1 MLIRLQKFLADS
13 GIASRRKAE
22 VFIEEG
28 KIKVNGAVVT
38 ELGLKID
45 ENKDVVL
52 FNNKEVKKAEKLE
65 YLMLHKPKGYIT
77 TVKDQF
83 GRKSIME
90 LIDTDNRLFPV
101 GRLDYDT
108 SGLLII
114 TNDGDLTYKLTHP
127 KHNVEKT
134 YVALVKG
141 IPSKDKLDL
150 LRKGIKLE
158 EFTTAPAKVKII
170 ETIGPNALLEIKI
183 REGKNRQ
190 VRRMCEAVGH
200 FVIEL
205 KRTAMGEIVLSDIKE
220 GAYRPLSKEEVAYLK
235 SI

>member
-13 GIASRRKAE
+13 GIASRRKGE
-22 VFIEEG
+22 ELIKEG
-28 KIKVNGAVVT
+28 KVKVNGATVT

-45 ENKDVVL
+45 ESKDVVL
-52 FNNKEVKKAEKLE
+52 FNNKEVKKSEELE
-65 YLMLHKPKGYIT
+65 YLLLHKPKGYIT
-77 TVKDQF
+77 TVRDQF

-90 LIDTDNRLFPV
+90 LIDTENRLFPV

-114 TNDGDLTYKLTHP
+114 TNDGELTYKLTHP

-134 YVALVKG
+134 YVALVRG
-141 IPSKDKLDL
+141 IPSNDKLDKL
-150 LRKGIKLE
+150 KKGIKLE

-170 ETIGPNALLEIKI
+170 ETKGPNAVLEIKI

-190 VRRMCEAVGH
+190 VRRMCEAIGH

-205 KRTAMGEIVLSDIKE
+205 KRTAIGEIVLSNIKE
-220 GAYRPLSKEEVAYLK
+220 GEYRSLSQKEIGYLK
-235 SI
+235 RI

>member
-22 VFIEEG
+22 ELIKEG
-28 KIKVNGAVVT
+28 KIKVNGAIVT

-45 ENKDVVL
+45 DNKDIVL
-52 FNNKEVKKAEKLE
+52 FNNKKVKKSEELE
-65 YLMLHKPKGYIT
+65 YLILHKPKGYIT

-83 GRKSIME
+83 GRKSILE
-90 LIDTDNRLFPV
+90 LIDTENRLFPV

-114 TNDGDLTYKLTHP
+114 TNDGELTYKLTHP

-134 YVALVKG
+134 YVALVRG
-141 IPSKDKLDL
+141 IPSNDKLDKL
-150 LRKGIKLE
+150 KKGIKLE

-170 ETIGPNALLEIKI
+170 ETKGPNAVLEIKI

-190 VRRMCEAVGH
+190 VRRMCEAIGH

-205 KRTAMGEIVLSDIKE
+205 KRTAIGEIVLSNIKE
-220 GAYRPLSKEEVAYLK
+220 GAYRSLSQKEIEYLK
-235 SI
+235 GI

>member
-1 MLIRLQKFLADS
+1 MLIRIQKFLADS

-22 VFIEEG
+22 IFIEEG

-52 FNNKEVKKAEKLE
+52 FNNKEVKKTEKLE

-90 LIDTDNRLFPV
+90 LIDTNNRLFPV

-141 IPSKDKLDL
+141 IPSKDKLEQ
-150 LRKGIKLE
+150 LRKGVKLE
-158 EFTTAPAKVKII
+158 EFITAPAKVKII
-170 ETIGPNALLEIKI
+170 ETIGPNALLEMKI